1 MNVSTKANISLRLL
15 IVVLTFIFVQ
25 HHNDLAALY
34 LSSVRSKAA
43 HDRRKKVRIRWSEV
57 NKRISDKQFRKM
69 FRMTRDCF
77 DKLCERI
84 ISKVGQPK
92 FKSQTYIDN
101 VLDVPIASSTNYKQT
116 SIYNA
121 HSNISGEIK
130 LAITIRMLAGG
141 DPYDLGV
148 LFDISDKWCRHIF
161 IHVLKEWI
169 IDINLGEMDITS
181 YLTDEK
187 ELNRVSVGFSKRS
200 NGVLIGAIGA
210 IDGWFVK
217 IKRPSIK
224 KIT

>member
-1 MNVSTKANISLRLL
+1 
-15 IVVLTFIFVQ
+15 
-25 HHNDLAALY
+25 
-34 LSSVRSKAA
+34 
-43 HDRRKKVRIRWSEV
+43 
-57 NKRISDKQFRKM
+57 
-69 FRMTRDCF
+69 MTRDCF

-92 FKSQTYIDN
+92 FKSQAYIDN
-101 VLDVPIASSTNYKQT
+101 VLDVPIPYSTNYKQT

-121 HSNISGEIK
+121 HSKTSSGYISGEIK

-181 YLTDEK
+181 YLTDEN

-210 IDGWFVK
+210 IDGWLVK

-224 KIT
+224 KG